1 MKALQ
6 YFKWKLIS
14 ILGIFMTLVI
24 SYVVYFEYID
34 KIEMNQIKEDLNKI
48 ENVEVLDI
56 GGHGDWGL
64 DVISARIK
72 IKNKGE
78 IDLHGLNKNVF
89 TYPNRILIN
98 KIGGYSFK
106 TFHCD
111 EKFKS
116 FGSQLDIGTESEFYP
131 IINKDF
137 KTAKEVLENYDLILE
152 KIESLKQSPEINRFE
167 TKNSELYVLV
177 SNKIHQDSIFNL
189 IGKEMIDYEENL
201 KWNCS
206 KCNSTKK

>member
-6 YFKWKLIS
+6 YLKWILIS
-14 ILGIFMTLVI
+14 VLGIFMILVI
-24 SYVVYFEYID
+24 SYIVYFGYFD
-34 KIEMNQIKEDLNKI
+34 KIEMNHIKKDLNKI
-48 ENVEVLDI
+48 ENVEVLEI
-56 GGHGDWGL
+56 GGYGDWGL

-89 TYPNRILIN
+89 SYPKSIVIN

-106 TFHCD
+106 TFQYD
-111 EKFKS
+111 GKFKS
-116 FGSQLDIGTESEFYP
+116 YGSQLDIGTESELFSL
-131 IINKDF
+131 INKEF
-137 KTAKEVLENYDLILE
+137 KTAEEVIENYDLILE
-152 KIESLKQSPEINRFE
+152 KIKTLKQSPEINHFE

-177 SNKIHQDSIFNL
+177 SNEIHQDSIFNL
-189 IGKEMIDYEENL
+189 GGKEMIDYEEKL

-206 KCNSTKK
+206 NCNSTKK